1 MFLLHLFNH
10 QLYALC
16 YIHPLNEIQTS
27 INHFEV
33 ECETGSGWGVPY
45 GTILGTNLLLSL
57 AIMRLHRKSG

>member
-27 INHFEV
+27 INHFEI